1 MRSEAPTG
9 AALLQA
15 YHELKHQ
22 YDNLVGKNVA
32 GVYRSTLNGAFLE
45 CNDAMA
51 HMLGYKDRAE
61 LLTLDTRELYFS
73 EADRQRFIEDLTGSG
88 KLINYALIL
97 RHKTG
102 RAVHVLENVFMGNEN
117 DEQST
122 IEGTLIDITAY
133 QDAELEQ
140 RALMENYRQL
150 VEHVSDGIIIVLSG
164 KVRYANPAAERLT
177 MRSSLTGEGFLDLIH
192 EGDQRRVQRWIEEA
206 PGSGHGPAMEARW
219 VSPDGSTRELIL
231 TATRIR
237 FEGSE
242 AVQLSLADR
251 REKDRVEQERLRAT
265 IAEEVNQV
273 LRHEIDRHRRTQEEL
288 GRSKQF
294 ARSLVNSSLDC
305 IIAVDRNATI
315 TEFNPAA
322 SVKFGYEPHE
332 VLGKHA
338 SMLYAG
344 SEEHARVLRELD
356 AHGAFAGEVR
366 NVDRDGGVFVSFLS
380 ASRLFAEDG
389 SLLGSMG
396 VSRDITKAK
405 EDREKLHHET
415 AKLRAL
421 FESGDHMFWTVDRD
435 IALTSFNQSY
445 SDMVQRLYGIRPEV
459 RTNAFE
465 PRKRFASDAYHRF
478 WEEKYTEAFGGRT
491 MRFETEVKAHDG
503 STVCNE
509 IFLSP
514 VLAPDGTVDEVFG
527 LGHEV
532 TEQVMAER
540 MVRDRSARLKA
551 IFENSANVMIWTLDR
566 DFKLTAFNEH
576 FHHSNLR
583 GLGIE
588 YKVGDPFIDDMKRRV
603 AGGLWKP
610 IVGHYE
616 AAMRGEPQHFEVELD
631 NGRGRMLWVEN
642 FLNPIVVDGR
652 VQEVSC
658 IAHGITDRKDAQ
670 RKMQENLHEKEVLL
684 KEVHHR
690 VKNNLQIISSILNL
704 QSSYVGGDKR
714 MLELLRDSQDRV
726 RSMSFIHES
735 LYQTKNFS
743 SIDLGNYIDSLARNL
758 MLSYSLTGKVKLN
771 TDVQKVE
778 LGLDQA
784 IPCGLILNE
793 LLSNAL
799 KHAFPGGEEGVIDLR
814 VLLDGARVSITVADN
829 GVGLPADFHEERS
842 ANLGLQLVQT
852 LTEQIDGRIERK
864 PGKGA
869 QWVLTFDRS
878 PATGNQRIGKP

>member
-1 MRSEAPTG
+1 MRTEAPTG
-9 AALLQA
+9 AALEQA
-15 YHELKHQ
+15 YRDLKRQ

-32 GVYRSTLNGAFLE
+32 GVYRSTLEGTFLE

-61 LLTLDTRELYFS
+61 LLILDTRELYFS
-73 EADRQRFIEDLTGSG
+73 EADRRQFIKDLTANSR
-88 KLINYALIL
+88 LINYRLVL
-97 RHKTG
+97 KHKSG
-102 RAVHVLENVFMGNEN
+102 RPVHVLENVFMGTENEG
-117 DEQST
+117 QST
-122 IEGTLIDITAY
+122 IEGTLVDITAY
-133 QDAELEQ
+133 RNAEVEQ

-150 VEHVSDGIIIVLSG
+150 VEHVSDGIIIVMSG
-164 KVRYANPAAERLT
+164 RVRYANPAAERLT
-177 MRSSLTGEGFLDLIH
+177 MRAALTGVEFLDLIH
-192 EGDQRRVQRWIEEA
+192 EGDQPRVRGWLGEA
-206 PGSGHGPAMEARW
+206 PATGHSTAMEARW
-219 VSPDGSTRELIL
+219 MAPDGSARELLL
-231 TATRIR
+231 TASKIR
-237 FEGSE
+237 FEGAE
-242 AVQLSLADR
+242 AIQLNMADR
-251 REKDRVEQERLRAT
+251 REKDRLEQERLRAT
-265 IAEEVNQV
+265 IAEEVNHV
-273 LRHEIDRHRRTQEEL
+273 LRQEIDRHRRTQEEL

-338 SMLYAG
+338 GMLYAG
-344 SEEHARVLRELD
+344 PEEHARVLRELD
-356 AHGAFAGEVR
+356 ALGAFAGEVR
-366 NVDRDGGVFVSFLS
+366 NVDREGNDFVSFLS

-396 VSRDITKAK
+396 VSRDITKAN

-445 SDMVQRLYGIRPEV
+445 SDMVHRLYGTRPEV

-478 WEEKYTEAFGGRT
+478 WEEKYAGAFNGRT
-491 MRFETEVKAHDG
+491 MRFETEVKAKDG
-503 STVCNE
+503 SMVCNE

-514 VLAPDGTVDEVFG
+514 VIAADGTVEEVFG

-566 DFKLTAFNEH
+566 EFKLTAFNEH

-583 GLGIE
+583 GLGID
-588 YKVGDPFIDDMKRRV
+588 YSVGDPFIDDMKQRV

-670 RKMQENLHEKEVLL
+670 RKMLENLHEKEVLL

-758 MLSYSLTGKVKLN
+758 MLSYSLTGRVKLN

-799 KHAFPGGEEGVIDLR
+799 KHAFPGGGEGIIDLR
-814 VLLDGARVSITVADN
+814 VLLDGSRVSITVADN
-829 GVGLPADFHEERS
+829 GVGLPADFHDEHS